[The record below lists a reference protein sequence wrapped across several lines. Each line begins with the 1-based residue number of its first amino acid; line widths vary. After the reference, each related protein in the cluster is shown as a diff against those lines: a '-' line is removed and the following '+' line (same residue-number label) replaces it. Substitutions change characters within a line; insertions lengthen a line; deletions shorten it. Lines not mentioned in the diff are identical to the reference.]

1 MGFLDNPRLMEL
13 HEQINQAIQWNSR
26 PDWQKVCTVLNGM
39 SMPDMLDEL
48 WRVKG
53 TGWLNS
59 LAQFVPNATG
69 VNVNRLRAAIGATQ
83 DQPPG
88 DFDALLRQLPSDQRF
103 AIMSVRAVT
112 QAPDPLTP
120 TLWSKFYW
128 STRSLPA
135 PGTVPPP
142 GTSGSASSGSAGSGD
157 DDAAHLAADI
167 ATALTAN
174 APKGSNPT
182 TYTVTVVF
190 RNLDALKIGKGN
202 TELALLHEPNVSVQ
216 VSPDPN
222 SPAAYQA
229 AISIVNLHLKRNWGL
244 LKPDVEIS
252 LGAQAGVTTPGP
264 NPTAGLQAQVEVHV
278 TTNISIVAT
287 SGLGF
292 GPAIKPGDPPDRGAT
307 HFGNRDFDVG
317 FTPFMIGIV
326 GHWDPP

>member
-1 MGFLDNPRLMEL
+1 MGLLDDPKLMDL
-13 HEQINQAIQWNSR
+13 HEQINRAIQWNSR
-26 PDWQKVCTVLNGM
+26 PDWQKVSLILNGM
-39 SMPDMLDEL
+39 WMPDMLDEL
-48 WRVKG
+48 WRIKG
-53 TGWLNS
+53 TGWLDG
-59 LAQFVPNATG
+59 LAQFAPNATG

-88 DFDALLRQLPSDQRF
+88 DFDALLRQLPKDQQF
-103 AIMSVRAVT
+103 AIMSVRAIT

-135 PGTVPPP
+135 PGKS
-142 GTSGSASSGSAGSGD
+142 GTATSGSAGSGD
-157 DDAAHLAADI
+157 DDAAHLAADV

-174 APKGSNPT
+174 APQGANPT

-202 TELALLHEPNVSVQ
+202 TELAVLHEPNVSVQ
-216 VSPDPN
+216 ISPDPN
-222 SPAAYQA
+222 SQAAYQA

-252 LGAQAGVTTPGP
+252 FGAQAGVTTPGP

-292 GPAIKPGDPPDRGAT
+292 GAPVKPGDPTDRGAT

>member
-1 MGFLDNPRLMEL
+1 MGSLENKKLMDL
-13 HEQINQAIQWNSR
+13 HEEINWAIQANSR
-26 PDWQKVCTVLNGM
+26 PDWQKVCFILNGM
-39 SMPDMLDEL
+39 WMPDMLDEL
-48 WRVKG
+48 WRIKG
-53 TGWLNS
+53 TGWLNN
-59 LAQFVPNATG
+59 LANFAPNASG
-69 VNVNRLRAAIGATQ
+69 VNVTRLRCAIGASL

-88 DFDALLRQLPSDQRF
+88 DFDGLLRLLPADQQF

-120 TLWSKFYW
+120 RLWSKFYW
-128 STRSLPA
+128 STRSLPPPSYLPA
-135 PGTVPPP
+135 PGSSGTA
-142 GTSGSASSGSAGSGD
+142 TSGSAAKGD

-174 APKGSNPT
+174 APKGTNPT

-190 RNLDALKIGKGN
+190 RNLDALKIGKGD
-202 TELALLHEPNVSVQ
+202 TELAILHEPNVSVQ
-216 VSPDPN
+216 LSPDPN
-222 SPAAYQA
+222 SQAAYQA

-264 NPTAGLQAQVEVHV
+264 NPTGGLQAQVEVHV
-278 TTNISIVAT
+278 TTNISLVAT
-287 SGLGF
+287 SGVTF
-292 GPAIKPGDPPDRGAT
+292 GPPVKPGDPPDRGAL
-307 HFGNRDFDVG
+307 HFGNRDYDVG